1 MLGARQH
8 VLMAAWQQNSKA
20 RVRHEDLRQGA
31 RMDNEPRSDRAV
43 QHTYMCSGVT
53 SACAFFL
60 ALTCAAAPLTRS
72 STKYPTSL
80 PIMVQANTQ
89 DTYDEGRTVE
99 HTVFR
104 TNYCRRRT

>member
-1 MLGARQH
+1 M
-8 VLMAAWQQNSKA
+8 
-20 RVRHEDLRQGA
+20 E
-31 RMDNEPRSDRAV
+31 NEPRSAV

-72 STKYPTSL
+72 SIKYPTSL

-89 DTYDEGRTVE
+89 DTYDEKRTVE
-99 HTVFR
+99 HIVFYKILSTEDMNR
-104 TNYCRRRT
+104 SNSPMMSIAS